1 MKKLLILD
9 SDNYANCSKTL
20 EKTTTRG
27 VIFKGDKLA
36 MQQDAKGLFKMP
48 GGGVEGNESLMDCLK
63 REVAEETGLVINED
77 SVHEIGEITEVRQ
90 DIFDE
95 DTKYTCHTLYYWCQV
110 SDETVPL
117 NLTESEKERGFHL
130 SWATPEEIYNQN
142 VSLIPQNLTT
152 PDKDLAFI
160 KMLMDSPVDLAG
172 NLKQKS
178 KN

>member
-20 EKTTTRG
+20 EKTTTRC

-95 DTKYTCHTLYYWCQV
+95 DTKYT
-110 SDETVPL
+110 
-117 NLTESEKERGFHL
+117 
-130 SWATPEEIYNQN
+130 
-142 VSLIPQNLTT
+142 
-152 PDKDLAFI
+152 
-160 KMLMDSPVDLAG
+160 
-172 NLKQKS
+172 
-178 KN
+178 